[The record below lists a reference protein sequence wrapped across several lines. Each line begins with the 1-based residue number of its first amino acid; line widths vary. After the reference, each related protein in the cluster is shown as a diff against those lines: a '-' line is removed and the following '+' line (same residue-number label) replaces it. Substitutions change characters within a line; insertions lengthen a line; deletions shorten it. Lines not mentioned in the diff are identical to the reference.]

1 VEPADN
7 EQGVHVPDTKLRLT
21 QEIKSL
27 ILENGID
34 MVGVASV
41 DRWKHA
47 PPDYFTPTYY
57 MPEARTVISLA
68 RHIPDGVCDVWGTW
82 DQPGR
87 SAGPYLHYGY
97 GLTNFDMARVIH
109 MACKRLEHQGHR
121 ALAQPVATFSHYR
134 RMDYYVP
141 AHTTRPDFSQMHT
154 AVAAG
159 LGEFGW
165 HGIFISTRF
174 GPRVRLGSII
184 TSAPLE
190 VDPMYDGEPLCQPE
204 RCGHR
209 CRRVC
214 PVDAFSSTETTT
226 IRIGD
231 SEYHKAKH
239 DNVRCAAAV
248 NGTTKGSGSRSEVV
262 FPPGELTT
270 EYTAGRWPEVHW
282 SDREIR
288 GQTFGIIGGNYCGRC
303 LQVCPAPFA
312 AGGGSRRAGLAVT
325 GGAK

>member
-1 VEPADN
+1 MS
-7 EQGVHVPDTKLRLT
+7 DTSIRLT

-27 ILENGID
+27 ILANGID

-47 PPDYFTPTYY
+47 PPGYFTPTYY
-57 MPEARTVISLA
+57 MPEARTVISLV

-82 DQPGR
+82 AQPGR
-87 SAGPYLHYGY
+87 TVGPYLHYGY
-97 GLTNFDMARVIH
+97 GMPNFDMARVIH
-109 MACKRLEHQGHR
+109 MACKRLGHQGHR

-134 RMDYYVP
+134 KPLAYVP
-141 AHTTRPDFSQMHT
+141 AHTTQPDFSQMHT

-165 HGIFISTRF
+165 LGIFISTRF

-184 TSAPLE
+184 TTAPLQ
-190 VDPMYDGEPLCQPE
+190 VDPMYSGEPLGQPE

-209 CRRVC
+209 CVRAC
-214 PVDAFSSTETTT
+214 PVDAFSPTETTT

-231 SEYHKAKH
+231 RVFSKAQH
-239 DNVRCAAAV
+239 DNVRCSAAV
-248 NGTTKGSGSRSEVV
+248 AGIAKGSGTRCEIV
-262 FPPGELTT
+262 FPSGELQPSYPNTR
-270 EYTAGRWPEVHW
+270 EEEVHW
-282 SDREIR
+282 ADREIR

-303 LQVCPAPFA
+303 LQVCPAPLA

-325 GGAK
+325 SSGQPAPGGDK